1 MKALICIAIWI
12 ILTWIVPTAVIRT
25 DRLPRGTRGIAL
37 APFLVLVRKNAPPTT
52 VKHEMIHVEQYRRY
66 GWLGFYPI
74 YFYHHF
80 TKGYRHNP
88 LEKEAF
94 ARQNE

>member
-37 APFLVLVRKNAPPTT
+37 APLLGVSKKERTTDNGEARDDTRGAVQKIRLARILPDLLLPPL
-52 VKHEMIHVEQYRRY
+52 HERIQTQ
-66 GWLGFYPI
+66 P
-74 YFYHHF
+74 
-80 TKGYRHNP
+80 T
-88 LEKEAF
+88 
-94 ARQNE
+94 